1 MQISSNQ
8 QGIKELECYC
18 LLKFGNAK
26 DFGLGGKKEYL
37 LELPMYPENVTEG
50 LEARWSSQSILGR
63 SADISA
69 FAGTS
74 LKSTNFSLTLHRD
87 MLTYG
92 YWDDSGAGDTN
103 WSAFGSNQNYAV
115 MNQSNP
121 GEQRDT
127 SSGYNGTRSWY
138 VAANRIFQAAC
149 YAQYTDAGRIP
160 PIMYFVFGQMILKG
174 YVRSYSTTW
183 KKPIINTFYGW
194 NEVQISMECFPDNVI
209 SAHEIIIGSAS
220 TQNTFNTLF
229 PTENARKSTTYTRN
243 FDRPNLRSWN
253 ERGTSLGGST
263 MDT

>member
-1 MQISSNQ
+1 MQISSSQ

-18 LLKFGNAK
+18 LLKFGNAN
-26 DFGLGGKKEYL
+26 FGAGGVNEYL

-50 LEARWSSQSILGR
+50 LEARWNSQSILGSSR
-63 SADISA
+63 DISA

-74 LKSTNFSLTLHRD
+74 LKNTNFSLTLHRD

-92 YWDDSGAGDTN
+92 YWDDSGAADTN
-103 WSAFGSNQNYAV
+103 WAAFGGNQNAAV

-121 GEQRDT
+121 GKQKDT
-127 SSGYNGTRSWY
+127 ISGYNGTRSWY
-138 VAANRIFQAAC
+138 VAVNRILQASC
-149 YAQYTDAGRIP
+149 YAQYTKAGRIP

-194 NEVQISMECFPDNVI
+194 NEVQISMECFPDNII
-209 SAHEIIIGSAS
+209 SAHEIMIGSAS

-229 PTENARKSTTYTRN
+229 PTESARNSVVYTRN
-243 FDRPNLRSWN
+243 YSRKNLRASN
-253 ERGTSLGGST
+253 ASTTLGGGI